1 MNILIFSPYSGIWVH
16 SMPEI
21 VVARELLNAGNKV
34 NIIRCDGVLKKYCP
48 AMTAYGLSFN
58 SSDEKKAKICAT
70 CKDAREL
77 LDEYCGVS
85 TTLLEDYL
93 SSDDSIDIETI
104 LNSIN
109 LGNFEKFR
117 IDDLLIGKFAC
128 YEILLNHKI
137 SDMKQL
143 KYVWEEYIENLR
155 QCIIAYRAVSKFL
168 LTNKID
174 RVVVYNS
181 LYSLNRTTV
190 KCAEK
195 FGIPWSTIHGGKNID
210 DMLQTLTVSSS
221 DSYDLLLARSSEWY
235 EWQDV
240 PLNSREITSVK
251 KNLEHIFAAK
261 SAFTYSTRKKSIS
274 PINLR
279 NKFNIDSKK
288 KVLLCVLSSADERF
302 AADVVESLDFQM
314 TSTDSSIFVNTYEW
328 ISNLIRFIEKYQ
340 EFHLIIRVHPR
351 EFPNHRESAQAT
363 RGIELLQ
370 LSKQQHERVSWNLP
384 SDGTS
389 LYDLAEITDVVL
401 NGTST
406 AGIELMALGLPVV
419 IFDSDKLFS
428 YPREFNYVGE
438 SLDDYERAIL
448 KATED
453 GWSLKNSINAFRYRS
468 FLFNVVTL
476 SLRDIVPSRTTWSID
491 RIIDGLR
498 NRKNWPIP
506 LKVQNW
512 MRRRELTQCS
522 EEFVVRKLVIT
533 AITENVETV
542 ASLVHP
548 TCDRSDVEERQEI
561 LQALH
566 DLALKY
572 FNIEDENG
580 IGTSILKQVAIRP
593 DS

>member
-1 MNILIFSPYSGIWVH
+1 MYIKERQEVNILIFSPYSGIWVH

-21 VVARELLNAGNKV
+21 VVARELLSAGNKV
-34 NIIRCDGVLKKYCP
+34 HIIRCDGILKKYCP
-48 AMTAYGLSFN
+48 AMTAYGLSYN
-58 SSDEKKAKICAT
+58 SSDEKKAKICSS

-77 LDEYCGVS
+77 LDDYSGVS
-85 TTLLEDYL
+85 TTFLEDHL

-104 LNSIN
+104 INSVD
-109 LGNFEKFR
+109 LGNFERFR
-117 IDDLLIGKFAC
+117 IDDYPVGKFAC

-137 SDMKQL
+137 SDMMQL
-143 KYVWEEYIENLR
+143 EHIWEQYIENLR
-155 QCIIAYRAVSKFL
+155 QCIITYRAVSKFL

-195 FGIPWSTIHGGKNID
+195 FGIPWSTIHGGKNIE
-210 DMLQTLTVSSS
+210 DMLQTLTVNSS
-221 DSYDLLLARSSEWY
+221 DSHDLLLARSDEWY

-240 PLNSREITSVK
+240 PLNSGEIISVK
-251 KNLEHIFAAK
+251 KNLEYLFGAK
-261 SAFTYSTRKKSIS
+261 SAFSYSTSKKSIT
-274 PINLR
+274 PADLR
-279 NKFNIDSKK
+279 NRYNIDEKT
-288 KVLLCVLSSADERF
+288 KVLLCILSSADERF

-314 TSTDSSIFVNTYEW
+314 TSTDSSIFSNMYEW
-328 ISNLIRFIEKYQ
+328 ISNLIRFTEKHQ

-351 EFPNHRESAQAT
+351 EFPNHRESVQST

-370 LSKQQHERVSWNLP
+370 LSKKQHERVSWNLP
-384 SDGTS
+384 SDQTS

-438 SLDDYERAIL
+438 SLDDYENAIL

-453 GWSLKNSINAFRYRS
+453 GWSLENSINAFRYRS
-468 FLFNVVTL
+468 FLFNVATL
-476 SLRDIVPSRTTWSID
+476 SLRDIVPSRTTWSMD

-506 LKVQNW
+506 LNFQHR
-512 MRRRELTQCS
+512 MRRRELLQCYG
-522 EEFVVRKLVIT
+522 EFVSRKLVVT

-548 TCDRSDVEERQEI
+548 TRDRSEVEEQQEI
-561 LQALH
+561 LLALQ

-572 FNIEDENG
+572 FNTEDETG
-580 IGTSILKQVAIRP
+580 IGAAILK
-593 DS
+593 

>member
-1 MNILIFSPYSGIWVH
+1 MNILIFSPYSAIWVH
-16 SMPEI
+16 SMPEM
-21 VVARELLNAGNKV
+21 VVAKELLNAGNQV
-34 NIIRCDGVLKKYCP
+34 HVIRCHDILKKYCP

-70 CKDAREL
+70 CNDARQL
-77 LDEYCGVS
+77 LDDYSGVG

-93 SSDDSIDIETI
+93 PSDHSIDIETI
-104 LNSIN
+104 LNSVN
-109 LGNFEKFR
+109 LGNFEGFG
-117 IDDLLIGKFAC
+117 IDDLPLGKFAC

-143 KYVWEEYIENLR
+143 KHVWDEYIENLR
-155 QCIIAYRAVSKFL
+155 QCIITYRAVSKFL

-195 FGIPWSTIHGGKNID
+195 FGIPWSTIHGGKNAE
-210 DMLQTLTVSSS
+210 DMLQTLTVNSS
-221 DSYDLLLARSSEWY
+221 DSYDLMLARSDEWY

-240 PLNSREITSVK
+240 PLNSGEILSVK
-251 KNLEHIFAAK
+251 KNLEYLFGAK
-261 SAFTYSTRKKSIS
+261 SAFTYSKSKKNII
-274 PINLR
+274 PADLR
-279 NKFNIDSKK
+279 YKFNIDGKK
-288 KVLLCVLSSADERF
+288 KVLLCILSSADERF

-314 TSTDSSIFVNTYEW
+314 TSTDSSIFLTTYEW
-328 ISNLIRFIEKYQ
+328 ISTLIKFIEKHQ

-351 EFPNHRESAQAT
+351 EFPNRRESVQSS

-370 LSKQQHERVSWNLP
+370 LSEKRHERVSWNLP
-384 SDGTS
+384 SDEVS

-428 YPREFNYVGE
+428 YPREFNYVGA
-438 SLDDYERAIL
+438 SLDDYEKAIL

-453 GWSLKNSINAFRYRS
+453 GWSLKNSVNAFRYRS
-468 FLFNVVTL
+468 FLFNVATL
-476 SLRDIVPSRTTWSID
+476 SLRDIVPSRTTWSVD

-506 LKVQNW
+506 LNIQHR
-512 MRRRELTQCS
+512 MRRRELLQCS
-522 EEFVVRKLVIT
+522 KEFVSRNLVVA
-533 AITENVETV
+533 AIKENVETV

-548 TCDRSDVEERQEI
+548 TRDRSEIEEQQEI
-561 LQALH
+561 LLALQ
-566 DLALKY
+566 DLAIKY
-572 FNIEDENG
+572 FNTEDETG
-580 IGTSILKQVAIRP
+580 IGAIILK
-593 DS
+593 

>member
-34 NIIRCDGVLKKYCP
+34 HIIRCDGILKKYCP
-48 AMTAYGLSFN
+48 AMTAYGLSYN
-58 SSDEKKAKICAT
+58 SSDKKKAKICSS

-77 LDEYCGVS
+77 LDDYSGVS
-85 TTLLEDYL
+85 TTFLEDHL

-104 LNSIN
+104 LNSVN
-109 LGNFEKFR
+109 LGNFERFR
-117 IDDLLIGKFAC
+117 IDDLPIGKFAC

-137 SDMKQL
+137 SDVMQL
-143 KYVWEEYIENLR
+143 EHIWQEYIENLR
-155 QCIIAYRAVSKFL
+155 QCIITYRAVSKFL

-195 FGIPWSTIHGGKNID
+195 FEIPWSTIHGGKNTE
-210 DMLQTLTVSSS
+210 DMLQTLTVNSS
-221 DSYDLLLARSSEWY
+221 DSHDLLLARSDEWY

-240 PLNSREITSVK
+240 PLNSGEIISVK
-251 KNLEHIFAAK
+251 KNLEYLFGAK
-261 SAFTYSTRKKSIS
+261 SAFSYSTSKKSIT
-274 PINLR
+274 PVILR
-279 NKFNIDSKK
+279 NKYNIDKK
-288 KVLLCVLSSADERF
+288 TKVLLCILSSADERF

-314 TSTDSSIFVNTYEW
+314 TSIDSSIFSNTYEW
-328 ISNLIRFIEKYQ
+328 ISYLIKFTEKHQ

-351 EFPNHRESAQAT
+351 EFPNHRESVQST

-370 LSKQQHERVSWNLP
+370 LSKKQHERVSWNLP
-384 SDGTS
+384 SDETS

-438 SLDDYERAIL
+438 SLDDYENAIL

-468 FLFNVVTL
+468 FLFNVATL
-476 SLRDIVPSRTTWSID
+476 SLRDIVPSRTTWSMD

-498 NRKNWPIP
+498 NRKNWPVP
-506 LKVQNW
+506 LNFQHR
-512 MRRRELTQCS
+512 MRRRELSQCYG
-522 EEFVVRKLVIT
+522 EFVSRKLVVT

-548 TCDRSDVEERQEI
+548 TCDRSEVEEQQEI
-561 LQALH
+561 LLALQ

-572 FNIEDENG
+572 FNTEDETG
-580 IGTSILKQVAIRP
+580 IGAAILK
-593 DS
+593 